1 MQGTGESSI
10 AQSHTLVNKDT
21 IDRRERVGE
30 RGRRKNKENNYLTVF
45 LGQKSDRDLSGVK

>member
-45 LGQKSDRDLSGVK
+45 LRQKSDRDLSGVK